1 MQRVHIE
8 TLRDTRESDGAKR
21 WVDEKGEF
29 AQISYREDIGHL
41 AFFELRKGQSRGS
54 HYHERKE
61 EVFYVISGRIKAFFI
76 DKENGEQQ
84 TYVLE
89 KGMKI
94 CVETLVGHVFY
105 GMEDS
110 LVIEYSPQYYD
121 KEDVHRMKMEE

>member
-8 TLRDTRESDGAKR
+8 TLRDARESDGAKR

-84 TYVLE
+84 KYVLE

-94 CVETLVGHVFY
+94 RVETLVGHVFY

-121 KEDVHRMKMEE
+121 KEDAHRMKMEE

>member
-8 TLRDTRESDGAKR
+8 TLRDARESDGAKR

-94 CVETLVGHVFY
+94 RVETLVGHVFY

-121 KEDVHRMKMEE
+121 KEDAHRMKMEE